1 MRSLKGIKRYWYII
15 YLAYNYLTLKNEETS
30 KSIGTKIQEEKMQS
44 KISEINIILELKA
57 KGYSKV
63 EIIELFIKN
72 TKKVAQINRL
82 A

>member
-1 MRSLKGIKRYWYII
+1 
-15 YLAYNYLTLKNEETS
+15 
-30 KSIGTKIQEEKMQS
+30 MQS

>member
-15 YLAYNYLTLKNEETS
+15 YLAYNYLTLKSEEVI
-30 KSIGTKIQEEKMQS
+30 KSIGEKIKEEKMQS

-57 KGYSKV
+57 KGYSRT

-72 TKKVAQINRL
+72 TKKVV
-82 A
+82 

>member
-15 YLAYNYLTLKNEETS
+15 YLAYNYLTLKSEEVI
-30 KSIGTKIQEEKMQS
+30 KSIGEKIKEEKMQS